1 MNPKT
6 PLREERGMI
15 ENAGQARI
23 LVVDDDARNTELL
36 HAYLTSIGYEV
47 ITASSGEQALG
58 IVAAQPPDLIL
69 LDVMMPGLNGLE
81 VCARLKGREETRLI
95 PIVMVTALRETK
107 DKIRAIE
114 VGADDFLSKPF
125 NIYELAAR
133 VKSLLRIKRLHDELE
148 QKNDLL
154 YNVLNRYMSTEV
166 STQILR
172 DPDRYL
178 QLGGETR
185 RVTVLFVDIKGFT
198 QFAERHS
205 PTRVVELL
213 NTCFSELT
221 KIIFKWRGTFDNFL
235 GDAIMAFYGAPVSD
249 EDDEW
254 RALKTALELQ
264 ETFQM
269 WKGKWQTEDLTD
281 LGLAIG
287 LHTGEAIVGNIG
299 SELVMHYTV
308 IGDTANVAKRLQE
321 LAKKGQILISAATY
335 CPVADRAMVRELEPQ
350 VLRGRQEPIKVY
362 ELQGLLD

>member
-1 MNPKT
+1 MP
-6 PLREERGMI
+6 ED
-15 ENAGQARI
+15 AGQARI
-23 LVVDDDARNTELL
+23 LVVDDDFRNTELL
-36 HAYLTSIGYEV
+36 NTYLAKIGYDV
-47 ITASSGEQALG
+47 VTASNGKQALE
-58 IVAAQPPDLIL
+58 IVTDHPPDLIL

-95 PIVMVTALRETK
+95 PIVMVTALREVE
-107 DKIRAIE
+107 DKIKAIE

-148 QKNDLL
+148 HKNALL
-154 YNVLNRYMSTEV
+154 YNVLSRYMSTEV

-185 RVTVLFVDIKGFT
+185 PVTVLFVDIKGFT
-198 QFAERHS
+198 QFAEQHS
-205 PTRVVELL
+205 PTRVVKLL

-221 KIIFKWRGTFDNFL
+221 EVIFKWRGTFDNFL
-235 GDAIMAFYGAPVSD
+235 GDAIMAFYGAPVSY

-254 RALKTALELQ
+254 RALKTALELR
-264 ETFQM
+264 EAFWA
-269 WKGKWQTEDLTD
+269 WKERFQTEDLTS
-281 LGLAIG
+281 LGLAMG
-287 LHTGEAIVGNIG
+287 LHTGEAIVGNVG

-321 LAKKGQILISAATY
+321 LAEKEQILISAATY
-335 CPVADRAMVRELEPQ
+335 EAVADRAVVRALEPQ
-350 VLRGRQEPIKVY
+350 VLRGRQEPIEVY
-362 ELQGLLD
+362 ELRDLPS

>member
-1 MNPKT
+1 MAQNPDS
-6 PLREERGMI
+6 
-15 ENAGQARI
+15 ARI
-23 LVVDDDARNTELL
+23 LVVDDDPRNTDLL
-36 HAYLTSIGYEV
+36 YTYLTSIGYKV
-47 ITASSGEQALG
+47 VTASNGKEALAR
-58 IVAAQPPDLIL
+58 VDDQPPDLIL

-81 VCARLKGREETRLI
+81 VCSQLKSREETRLI
-95 PIVMVTALRETK
+95 PIVMVTALREVEDRIK
-107 DKIRAIE
+107 ALE

-148 QKNDLL
+148 QKNALL
-154 YNVLNRYMSTEV
+154 YNVLNRYMSSEV
-166 STQILR
+166 SKQILR

-198 QFAERHS
+198 LFAERHS
-205 PTRVVELL
+205 PSRVVELL

-235 GDAIMAFYGAPVSD
+235 GDAIMAFYGAPVSY

-254 RALKTALELQ
+254 RALKTALELREAFSTWQ
-264 ETFQM
+264 KEH
-269 WKGKWQTEDLTD
+269 QTEDLTD
-281 LGLAIG
+281 LGLAMG

-321 LAKKGQILISAATY
+321 LAEKGQILISAATY
-335 CPVADRAMVRELEPQ
+335 EPVADRAVVRPLEPQ
-350 VLRGRQEPIKVY
+350 VLRGRQEPIQVY
-362 ELQGLLD
+362 ELQGLADWSRV

>member
-1 MNPKT
+1 MP
-6 PLREERGMI
+6 EDI
-15 ENAGQARI
+15 GQARI
-23 LVVDDDARNTELL
+23 LVVDDDFRNTELL
-36 HAYLTSIGYEV
+36 HTYLASIGYDV
-47 ITASSGEQALG
+47 VTASNGIQALEV
-58 IVAAQPPDLIL
+58 VAAQSPDLIL
-69 LDVMMPGLNGLE
+69 LDVMMPGLDGLE
-81 VCARLKGREETRLI
+81 VCARLKSREETRPI

-107 DKIRAIE
+107 DKIKAME

-125 NIYELAAR
+125 NIYELATR
-133 VKSLLRIKRLHDELE
+133 VKSLLRIKRLYDELE

-185 RVTVLFVDIKGFT
+185 QVTVLFVDINGFT
-198 QFAERHS
+198 QFAEQHS

-221 KIIFKWRGTFDNFL
+221 KVIFKWRGTFDNFL
-235 GDAIMAFYGAPVSD
+235 GDAIMAFYGAPVSY

-254 RALKTALELQ
+254 RALKTALELREAFQAWQ
-264 ETFQM
+264 EE
-269 WKGKWQTEDLTD
+269 WQTEDLTS
-281 LGLAIG
+281 LGLAMG
-287 LHTGEAIVGNIG
+287 LHTGEAIVGNVG

-335 CPVADRAMVRELEPQ
+335 QAVADRAAVRELEPQ
-350 VLRGRQEPIKVY
+350 VLRGRQESIRIY
-362 ELQGLLD
+362 ELQELSD